1 MTLNNY
7 LRGRHSFSYR
17 ELGSELKERFTV
29 PPMIVLIASLLLLLL
44 LFSFL
49 PIFTIERTVYSNEHP
64 IELIPRK
71 INGLLLSKEEV
82 QEKHGAVCVSA
93 HPDEDSIPMVIL
105 CRGRNPE
112 SLMLEILK
120 YDVLSTF
127 EDYSVLDTERI
138 ELKGETVTFRRYE
151 TKECSKY
158 EQICEEYRQECSR
171 YEDVCRDYYT
181 KCKAYR
187 EVCRDYST
195 RCLEYK
201 EVCTETFLGF
211 CIKKERIC
219 ARQETICTDKD
230 RICAEQETVCANRER
245 VCAEYDQVCVK
256 YNKICVD
263 YKEYLLN
270 SYSKSGIGDYSFLV
284 VSKREDTSI
293 AERLIDK
300 IKTKKKEKVNLWKYL
315 TFRG

>member
-7 LRGRHSFSYR
+7 LRGRHLFSYR

-29 PPMIVLIASLLLLLL
+29 PPIIVLIASLLLLLL

-71 INGLLLSKEEV
+71 IDGLLLSKEEV

-171 YEDVCRDYYT
+171 YEDVCRDY
-181 KCKAYR
+181 
-187 EVCRDYST
+187 ST

-211 CIKKERIC
+211 CIKKEEIC
-219 ARQETICTDKD
+219 ARE
-230 RICAEQETVCANRER
+230 ETVCTNRER
-245 VCAEYDQVCVK
+245 VCAEYDQVRVK

-270 SYSKSGIGDYSFLV
+270 SYSKSGVGDYSFLV

>member
-1 MTLNNY
+1 
-7 LRGRHSFSYR
+7 
-17 ELGSELKERFTV
+17 
-29 PPMIVLIASLLLLLL
+29 
-44 LFSFL
+44 
-49 PIFTIERTVYSNEHP
+49 
-64 IELIPRK
+64 
-71 INGLLLSKEEV
+71 
-82 QEKHGAVCVSA
+82 
-93 HPDEDSIPMVIL
+93 
-105 CRGRNPE
+105 
-112 SLMLEILK
+112 MLEILK

-138 ELKGETVTFRRYE
+138 ELEGETVTFRRYE

-171 YEDVCRDYYT
+171 YEDVCRDY
-181 KCKAYR
+181 
-187 EVCRDYST
+187 ST

-211 CIKKERIC
+211 CIKKEEIC
-219 ARQETICTDKD
+219 ARE
-230 RICAEQETVCANRER
+230 ETVCTNRER
-245 VCAEYDQVCVK
+245 VCAEYDQVRVK

-270 SYSKSGIGDYSFLV
+270 SYSKSGVGDYSFLV

>member
-71 INGLLLSKEEV
+71 IDGLLLSKEEV

-171 YEDVCRDYYT
+171 YEDVCRDY
-181 KCKAYR
+181 
-187 EVCRDYST
+187 ST

-211 CIKKERIC
+211 CIKKEEIC
-219 ARQETICTDKD
+219 ARE
-230 RICAEQETVCANRER
+230 ETVCTNRER

>member
-7 LRGRHSFSYR
+7 LRGRHLFSYR

-29 PPMIVLIASLLLLLL
+29 PLIIVLIVSLLLLLL

-71 INGLLLSKEEV
+71 IDGLLLSKEEV

-171 YEDVCRDYYT
+171 YEDVCRDY
-181 KCKAYR
+181 
-187 EVCRDYST
+187 ST

-211 CIKKERIC
+211 CIKKEEIC
-219 ARQETICTDKD
+219 ARE
-230 RICAEQETVCANRER
+230 ETVCTNRER